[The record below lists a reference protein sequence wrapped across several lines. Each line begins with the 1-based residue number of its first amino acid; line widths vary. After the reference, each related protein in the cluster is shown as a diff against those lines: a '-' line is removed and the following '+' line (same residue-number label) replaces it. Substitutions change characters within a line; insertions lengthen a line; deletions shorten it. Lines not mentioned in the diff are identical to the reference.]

1 MKEGK
6 WYFYSILSLYFASLM
21 IRLIMPLSFNV
32 WGPDTGENYYIV
44 NYFAANGRIPFP
56 YTGFGQTYTEF
67 PGVYELL
74 GTLSAASGVSSSAIS
89 ELSMPF
95 ISSLLVF
102 PVAALAR
109 TLTGSRGGAV
119 MASLFYSASVVT
131 AGHTSILSSDTF
143 GELLLIF
150 FLYFYLTS
158 PGSIFRFV
166 SSMLIAFAMLPSYHL
181 GTVFIILF
189 LMLALFYYSFLRRSA
204 SRELEKSLFSFVL
217 ISAAGLAYWLTMAPQ
232 FVTLFIVRIMPLPA
246 AIVAPFATAF
256 IIWFAGRYSPVQGK
270 QLHFHV
276 NSARMRLEIA
286 AVVTGTLIAA
296 TIVAVIGFPS
306 IPVYPNPLTV
316 LFTPSL
322 ALPVLGG
329 FLFLQF
335 SSLKTESA
343 ILGLL
348 LISVLV
354 IIVFG
359 MATGISYLVPLRVI
373 EYLYLILSFIVG
385 FAAITS
391 IEVLLKP
398 ERRVWGAVAV
408 AVILILSTS
417 SITAASTQL
426 SSPSKIGATPFQDL
440 DASNWAAWNT
450 QKNSTFA
457 SDHRLSSII
466 FGYGNR
472 EATWEFG
479 GYPVFHSADIQQL
492 LERLNSSRTPY
503 GPARVGYIILD
514 KEMLA
519 SANFY
524 PNQPDNPIPP
534 YFEAMLKTQY
544 FVEVYTNG
552 FATIYEY
559 TP

>member
-1 MKEGK
+1 MKEGR

-44 NYFAANGRIPFP
+44 NYFAAYGRMPSP

-74 GTLSAASGVSSSAIS
+74 GTLSAVSGVSPSAIS

-102 PVAALAR
+102 PFAALGR

-119 MASLFYSASVVT
+119 MASLFYAASVVT

-143 GELLLIF
+143 GEILLVF
-150 FLYFYLTS
+150 FLYFYITS
-158 PGSIFRFV
+158 PGSTFRFAA
-166 SSMLIAFAMLPSYHL
+166 SLLMALAMLPSYHL
-181 GTVFIILF
+181 GAVFIILF
-189 LMLALFYYSFLRRSA
+189 LLLSLFYYSFIRRSA
-204 SRELEKSLFSFVL
+204 RSELKKSLFSFML
-217 ISAAGLAYWLTMAPQ
+217 ISTAGLAYWLAMAPQ
-232 FVTLFIVRIMPLPA
+232 FVSLFVEKIMPLPIAVVTPA
-246 AIVAPFATAF
+246 AAAL
-256 IIWFAGRYSPVQGK
+256 IIWFAGKYSPIQGR
-270 QLHFHV
+270 QLHFPV
-276 NSARMRLEIA
+276 NYARMKLET
-286 AVVTGTLIAA
+286 AVAVTGTMIAV
-296 TIVAVIGFPS
+296 VAVSVLGFPS
-306 IPVYPNPLTV
+306 IPVYPDPLII
-316 LFTPSL
+316 LFAPSL
-322 ALPVLGG
+322 ALPLLGG
-329 FLFLQF
+329 FLFFQF
-335 SSLKTESA
+335 STRRTESA
-343 ILGLL
+343 LIGLM
-348 LISVLV
+348 LISILV

-359 MATGISYLVPLRVI
+359 MATGISYLVPLRLI

-385 FAAITS
+385 FTAITAV
-391 IEVLLKP
+391 EVLLKP
-398 ERRVWGAVAV
+398 ERRVWGAVTV
-408 AVILILSTS
+408 GMMLVLSTVLV
-417 SITAASTQL
+417 TAASPQL

-440 DASNWAAWNT
+440 DASNWALWNT

-479 GYPVFHSADIQQL
+479 GYPIFHSADIGQL
-492 LERLNSSRTPY
+492 LENLNSSRTPQ
-503 GPARVGYIILD
+503 GPAKIGYIILD

-534 YFEAMLKTQY
+534 YFETMLRSQY